1 MLKLLSKIPLSVL
14 YLFSGTVYF
23 LLYYVARYRRKVVAT
38 HLSYAFPDKDEQQQI
53 AIAKSFYRN
62 LADVIVES
70 IHSASMT
77 KQEIQQRVKVINPE
91 VLQAIIDTG
100 SSFNL
105 LGGHCA
111 NWEWLLLSASIE
123 VPISMD
129 AVYKPLHA
137 KSADRFMYEMRTRFG
152 ADLINLKD
160 VMTEVIKRK
169 GSQRFY
175 SILSDQRPPTK
186 GRAHVTQFL
195 NRETRFF
202 IGPEKIAQFTKIPVV
217 FVKMTRVS
225 RGQYEVSFELL
236 AEPPY
241 KKTRDTYPV
250 TELYVRALEKQII
263 ESPDSWLWSNRR
275 WK

>member
-1 MLKLLSKIPLSVL
+1 MLKFLSKLPLSVL
-14 YLFSGTVYF
+14 YLFSGFIYF
-23 LLYYVARYRRKVVAT
+23 LLYYVVRYRRKVVAE
-38 HLSYAFPDKDEQQQI
+38 HLKHAFPEKSEQQRQDI
-53 AIAKSFYRN
+53 DKRFYRN

-70 IHSASMT
+70 IRSASMSRE
-77 KQEIQQRVKVINPE
+77 EIQRRVKVVNPQ
-91 VLQAIIDTG
+91 VLQTIIDRG
-100 SSFNL
+100 SSFAL

-111 NWEWLLLSASIE
+111 NWEWLLLSTSIE
-123 VPISMD
+123 VPINMD
-129 AVYKPLHA
+129 AVYKPLHR

-152 ADLINLKD
+152 ADLIDLKD

-175 SILSDQRPPTK
+175 SILSDQRPRSK

-225 RGQYEVSFELL
+225 RGQYQVSFELL

-241 KKTRDTYPV
+241 AKARDAYPV
-250 TELYVRALEKQII
+250 TELYVRALEQQIKD
-263 ESPDSWLWSNRR
+263 SPSDWLWSNRR